1 VTKEGCVPIEHDVV
15 GIDPGTEVTAWV
27 RLDHK
32 CRCVKGHGIESNE
45 AVLGRILEWQ
55 RLPRSPRVAIE
66 MIESF
71 GMPVGKEIFETVW
84 WIGRYCQADQDASRV
99 TRREVKLHVCGQMR
113 GVNDSTIRQAML
125 DRYGPGRE
133 KAVGKKKSPGP
144 LYGIRKDEWQAL
156 ALAVTFFDCE
166 LTSSDSSDVLT

>member
-1 VTKEGCVPIEHDVV
+1 MTTEGTVAIEHDVI

-32 CRCVKGHGIESNE
+32 CLRVKAHGIDDNS
-45 AVLGRILEWQ
+45 AVLGRILGWCDE
-55 RLPRSPRVAIE
+55 PRRPRVAVE

-84 WIGRYCQADQDASRV
+84 WIGRYCQADQEATRVSR
-99 TRREVKLHVCGQMR
+99 RDVKLHVCGQMR

-156 ALAVTFFDCE
+156 ALAVTFFDCGI
-166 LTSSDSSDVLT
+166 TGSDSKDVLA

>member
-1 VTKEGCVPIEHDVV
+1 MSIEYDVV

-32 CRCVKGHGIESNE
+32 CRCVKEHAIEGNN
-45 AVLGRILEWQ
+45 AVLSRILEWQ
-55 RLPRSPRVAIE
+55 RLPRSPRVVVE

-84 WIGRYCQADQDASRV
+84 WIGRYCQADQCAARM
-99 TRREVKLHVCGQMR
+99 TRRDVKLHVCGQMR

-125 DRYGPGRE
+125 DRFGPGRE
-133 KAVGKKKSPGP
+133 AAIGKKKSPGP

-156 ALAVTFFDCE
+156 AVAVTFYDCVITGSAGDGG
-166 LTSSDSSDVLT
+166 LS

>member
-1 VTKEGCVPIEHDVV
+1 VSIEYDVV

-32 CRCVKGHGIESNE
+32 CRCVKEHAIEGNN
-45 AVLGRILEWQ
+45 AVLSRILEWQ
-55 RLPRSPRVAIE
+55 RLPRSPRVVVE

-84 WIGRYCQADQDASRV
+84 WIGRYCQADQCAARM
-99 TRREVKLHVCGQMR
+99 TRRDVKLHVCGQMR

-125 DRYGPGRE
+125 DRFGPGRE
-133 KAVGKKKSPGP
+133 AAIGKKKSPGP

-156 ALAVTFFDCE
+156 AVAVTFYDCVITGSAGDGG
-166 LTSSDSSDVLT
+166 LS